1 METQRDLL
9 EHLPRPK
16 EVAKA
21 QGGAIAK
28 PMPKLGIPRVD
39 EEFHLHVVE
48 QVQLEPLVPV
58 KVETT
63 TPHNCSRFVHMIN
76 LDHAV
81 EIPEPFVTTRGF
93 QTSA

>member
-1 METQRDLL
+1 LA
-9 EHLPRPK
+9 RPK
-16 EVAKA
+16 EIAKA

-28 PMPKLGIPRVD
+28 PMSKLGIPRVD

-58 KVETT
+58 EVETT
-63 TPHNCSRFVHMIN
+63 TPHNCPRFVHMVN
-76 LDHAV
+76 LNHTV
-81 EIPEPFVTTRGF
+81 EISEPLVTTCGF